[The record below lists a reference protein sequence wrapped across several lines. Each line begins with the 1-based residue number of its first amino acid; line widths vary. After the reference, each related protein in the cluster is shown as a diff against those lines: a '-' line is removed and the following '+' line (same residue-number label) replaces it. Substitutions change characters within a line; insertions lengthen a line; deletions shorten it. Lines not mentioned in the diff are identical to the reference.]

1 MERQEFLKSLG
12 LGLAV
17 VCTGACM
24 SACGGGDDAST
35 PGNNNPPPGNNP
47 PPAGGSTASVNLT
60 SLSTVGAS
68 MKNNGVLF
76 FRIAEGNS
84 ASSFVA
90 TEALCPHQNGNLN
103 WLANNNL
110 IQCDFHAAQYQA
122 SGAIIRG
129 PQNSS
134 GSTRALK
141 IYAVTVSST
150 TVTATIS

>member
-17 VCTGACM
+17 VCTGACL
-24 SACGGGDDAST
+24 SACGGDDTST
-35 PGNNNPPPGNNP
+35 PGNNNPPPGTNP
-47 PPAGGSTASVNLT
+47 PPAGTTATVSLT
-60 SLSTVGAS
+60 SLATVGAS

-76 FRIAEGNS
+76 FRIAEGNT

-90 TEALCPHQNGNLN
+90 TEAICPHQNGNLN

-110 IQCDFHAAQYQA
+110 IQCDSHAAQYQA

-129 PQNSS
+129 PQNSA
-134 GSTRALK
+134 GNTRALK

-150 TVTATIS
+150 TVTATVS